1 MACILHL
8 LKISLAW
15 LSFFESNVHSNCELK
30 EEEKSTTIDGTFSRE
45 KANQLLPMHASNAG
59 LDIGKSTGNRM
70 PIGEKLSEK
79 LTPNI
84 VFDREN
90 WNTSF

>member
-45 KANQLLPMHASNAG
+45 KANQLLPMHAG
-59 LDIGKSTGNRM
+59 LDIEKSTGNGM
-70 PIGEKLSEK
+70 PFGEKLSEK

-84 VFDREN
+84 VFDGEN